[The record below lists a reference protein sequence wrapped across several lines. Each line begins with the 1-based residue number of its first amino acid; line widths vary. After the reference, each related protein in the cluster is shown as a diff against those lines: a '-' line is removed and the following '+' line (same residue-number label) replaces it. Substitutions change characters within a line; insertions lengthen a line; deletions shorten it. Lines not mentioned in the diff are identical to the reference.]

1 VVRGKRSRKVNDYKT
16 QKMFVIKWTFTHL
29 VMKTLGLGSLFSVL
43 HYKSTISFIKIA
55 IAIYII
61 YVESQGW
68 NFIADSRQ
76 LAVVRQFEK
85 KYPSPGDPL
94 NVAANLIKIPP

>member
-1 VVRGKRSRKVNDYKT
+1 
-16 QKMFVIKWTFTHL
+16 
-29 VMKTLGLGSLFSVL
+29 MKTLGLGSLFFL

-68 NFIADSRQ
+68 NFIANSRQ

-85 KYPSPGDPL
+85 KYPSPQGTPST
-94 NVAANLIKIPP
+94 